1 MVGQCTDGVASGSRG
16 RGTSGS
22 RGREAFGARGTALAL
37 MLLLMLLLT
46 VLGHGVL
53 LLSMREL
60 QATWAFRHAL
70 RAGEAAEAG
79 LWLAVEGGAS
89 LPEERTPWIPHVLVS
104 GETPDGIT
112 FRAVLRW
119 LDDEFFLLEGVG
131 GSRGW
136 VGERRAGWVGWSL
149 HPLARLAAFGAAAEV
164 RGAVVLHGE
173 ARVEADGFREP
184 PEGWPDPLCSGYEE
198 VLDSLFPGGT
208 LPALG
213 PLPELQPEEIPDGDS
228 IPHLGLLRGA
238 ELLERAGDGGG
249 SESGSGSLPAD
260 AAWGCPQ
267 GSGPPA
273 FLGTP
278 DSFYLEQGRIC
289 GILVVGRD
297 LRLAGDARV
306 HGLVLVAGDLH
317 LEEGAALEGMAR
329 VGGGLRL
336 ADAALFRSSA
346 CPVLRALEEV
356 SVLKEPLLAG
366 DGARINAF

>member
-1 MVGQCTDGVASGSRG
+1 MVAPLTDAKSLRDA
-16 RGTSGS
+16 GTD
-22 RGREAFGARGTALAL
+22 FGARGTALAL
-37 MLLLMLLLT
+37 MLLLLLLLT

-79 LWLAVEGGAS
+79 LWLVTGGGEC
-89 LPEERTPWIPHVLVS
+89 LPEERTPWIPHLLVS

-119 LDDEFFLLEGVG
+119 LDDEFFLLEGMG

-136 VGERRAGWVGWSL
+136 IGERRAGWVGWSL
-149 HPLARLAAFGAAAEV
+149 LPEARLGAFGAAGEV

-184 PEGWPDPLCSGYEE
+184 PEGWPDPLCSGYRE
-198 VLDSLFPGGT
+198 VLDSLFPGET

-213 PLPELQPEEIPDGDS
+213 PLPELQPREIQDGDS

-249 SESGSGSLPAD
+249 AGSGSLLAD
-260 AAWGCPQ
+260 SAWGCPQ

-278 DSFYLEQGRIC
+278 NSFYLEQGRIC
-289 GILVVGRD
+289 GILVVGGD

-306 HGLVLVAGDLH
+306 QGLVLVAGDLH

-336 ADAALFRSSA
+336 ADSALFRSSA
-346 CPVLRALEEV
+346 CPVLWALEEL